1 MMICRMLA
9 ARFGVPAGREEEIPA
24 QVNAFL
30 SQMSDMAGVGEDG
43 GLQFDPSHLAA
54 SMRKLLGAEGE
65 GEKEEEESSSDGDT
79 EEEEEEEGEGTEDP
93 VTRDY
98 MERLDA
104 EVMGGVRGRTD
115 LADPARP
122 LEVDSGLLANLLA
135 SYSAQ
140 MDMNGPAASLLASVR
155 VNPGQK
161 K

>member
-1 MMICRMLA
+1 MIFRMLA

-30 SQMSDMAGVGEDG
+30 SQMSDMAGVADDG

-54 SMRKLLGAEGE
+54 SMQKLLGAEE
-65 GEKEEEESSSDGDT
+65 GEKEEESSSDGDT
-79 EEEEEEEGEGTEDP
+79 YEEDEGEGVEDP

-104 EVMGGVRGRTD
+104 EVMGGVQGRTD

>member
-1 MMICRMLA
+1 MIICRMLA

-54 SMRKLLGAEGE
+54 SMRKLLGAEE
-65 GEKEEEESSSDGDT
+65 GEEEEEESSSDGDT
-79 EEEEEEEGEGTEDP
+79 EEEDEGEGVEDP

-104 EVMGGVRGRTD
+104 EVVGGVRGRTD

>member
-43 GLQFDPSHLAA
+43 GLQFDPSNLAA
-54 SMRKLLGAEGE
+54 SMRKLLGAEE
-65 GEKEEEESSSDGDT
+65 GEEKEEESSSDGDT
-79 EEEEEEEGEGTEDP
+79 EEEEEEEEEGMEDP

-104 EVMGGVRGRTD
+104 EVVGGVRGRTD

>member
-1 MMICRMLA
+1 MICRMLA

-54 SMRKLLGAEGE
+54 SMRKLLGAEE
-65 GEKEEEESSSDGDT
+65 EEEESSSDEDT
-79 EEEEEEEGEGTEDP
+79 EDEGEEGVEDP

-104 EVMGGVRGRTD
+104 EVVGGVRGRTD

>member
-1 MMICRMLA
+1 MICRMLA

-30 SQMSDMAGVGEDG
+30 SQMSDMAGVGDDS

-54 SMRKLLGAEGE
+54 SMRKLLGAEE
-65 GEKEEEESSSDGDT
+65 EEEESSSDGDT
-79 EEEEEEEGEGTEDP
+79 EEEDEGEGVEDP

-104 EVMGGVRGRTD
+104 EVVGGVRGRTD

>member
-1 MMICRMLA
+1 MMCRMLA

-30 SQMSDMAGVGEDG
+30 TQMSDMAGVGEDG

-54 SMRKLLGAEGE
+54 SMRKILGAEE
-65 GEKEEEESSSDGDT
+65 EEEESSSDGDT
-79 EEEEEEEGEGTEDP
+79 EEEEDGEGVEDP

>member
-43 GLQFDPSHLAA
+43 GGLQFDPSHLAA
-54 SMRKLLGAEGE
+54 SMRKLLGAEE
-65 GEKEEEESSSDGDT
+65 EEEESSSDGDT
-79 EEEEEEEGEGTEDP
+79 EEEGEEEEGVEDP

-104 EVMGGVRGRTD
+104 EVVGGVRGRTD

>member
-1 MMICRMLA
+1 MMCRMLV

-54 SMRKLLGAEGE
+54 SMRKLLGAEE
-65 GEKEEEESSSDGDT
+65 GEKEEESSSDGDT
-79 EEEEEEEGEGTEDP
+79 EEEDEGEGVEDP

-104 EVMGGVRGRTD
+104 EVVGGVRGRTD

>member
-1 MMICRMLA
+1 MLA

-54 SMRKLLGAEGE
+54 SMRKLLGAEE
-65 GEKEEEESSSDGDT
+65 EEEESSSDEDT
-79 EEEEEEEGEGTEDP
+79 EDEGEEGVEDP

-104 EVMGGVRGRTD
+104 EVVGGVRGRTD

>member
-1 MMICRMLA
+1 MLA
-9 ARFGVPAGREEEIPA
+9 ARFGVPAGREDQIPA

-30 SQMSDMAGVGEDG
+30 SQMSDMAGVGREG
-43 GLQFDPSHLAA
+43 EAGLDFDPSGLAA
-54 SMRKLLGAEGE
+54 SMHKLLGAGEEGE
-65 GEKEEEESSSDGDT
+65 DDRQEEEENSS
-79 EEEEEEEGEGTEDP
+79 EEEMDDDEEGIEDP
-93 VTRDY
+93 VTLDY
-98 MERLDA
+98 MDRLDA
-104 EVMGGVRGRTD
+104 EVRGEVRGRTD

-140 MDMNGPAASLLASVR
+140 MDMNGPAASLLTSVR